1 MCLHR
6 ASELEQQQVLL
17 QVHKVPEQH
26 NMNIPDGSSL
36 DESLD
41 DYYMNLDVV
50 ADLSPFHFVGHR
62 NNGTWKNSEGVRK
75 KKKFTNIQCN

>member
-62 NNGTWKNSEGVRK
+62 NNGA
-75 KKKFTNIQCN
+75 